1 MNLRIPRRAEAQW
14 LRCKAALREQLAPA
28 GQAIGDSEIHS
39 AAVAMLETCLRVG
52 PGIIA
57 DEASPVYEAP
67 PVPFMTPD
75 DDDPVFHNL
84 SGRSSDRIERAVKRR
99 RHADITKRLDA
110 LGEKIDA
117 LVDALVGSKK

>member
-1 MNLRIPRRAEAQW
+1 MNLRIPKRAESQW

-39 AAVAMLETCLRVG
+39 AAVALLEACLRVG

-57 DEASPVYEAP
+57 DDDPADETVAP
-67 PVPFMTPD
+67 IPFTTPD
-75 DDDPVFHNL
+75 L
-84 SGRSSDRIERAVKRR
+84 SGRSSEDHIARASERR
-99 RHADITKRLDA
+99 RHADFVRRMDA

-117 LVDALVGSKK
+117 LTDALVGSNK